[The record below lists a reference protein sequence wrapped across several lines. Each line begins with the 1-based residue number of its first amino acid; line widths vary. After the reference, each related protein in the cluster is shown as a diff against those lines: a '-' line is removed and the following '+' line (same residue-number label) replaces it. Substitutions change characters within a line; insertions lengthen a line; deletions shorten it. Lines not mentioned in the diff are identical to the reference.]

1 MAIPVSQDS
10 GTAVE
15 KAGLEPR
22 FCGGPSSEQVLF
34 SRDLAQ
40 TWERAHFPVCLR
52 GLEMPE
58 LFRRAAS
65 RFLSAALKLEGRRG
79 CLLPPPPPV
88 MDLHDNEPF
97 VQGSCLLPRLIT

>member
-22 FCGGPSSEQVLF
+22 FCWGPSSEQVLL

-52 GLEMPE
+52 GLEMSE
-58 LFRRAAS
+58 LFRKAGS
-65 RFLSAALKLEGRRG
+65 WFLSAALKLEGRRG
-79 CLLPPPPPV
+79 CLLPPPV
-88 MDLHDNEPF
+88 ADLHDNEPF
-97 VQGSCLLPRLIT
+97 VPGSCLLPRLIT